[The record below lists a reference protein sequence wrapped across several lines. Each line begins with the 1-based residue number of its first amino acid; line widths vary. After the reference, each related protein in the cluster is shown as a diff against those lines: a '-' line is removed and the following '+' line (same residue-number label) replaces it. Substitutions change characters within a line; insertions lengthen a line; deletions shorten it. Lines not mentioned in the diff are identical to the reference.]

1 MKFKNLILPVLM
13 LLTFSIFGNVDP
25 IKINTEKST
34 ISWVG
39 KKITGQHIGT
49 ISIKSGE
56 LLMDDD
62 KLTGG
67 SFVIDMSSLSVE
79 DLKAGQGKEKLE
91 GHLNSDDFFGINKY
105 PEATLSIINVI
116 GIGKG
121 QYKVQ
126 ANITIKD
133 KLQEI
138 SFDANVGKGMATAE
152 ITIDR
157 TKHDIRYGSGSFF
170 DNLGDNM
177 INDDF
182 VLTVN
187 LVFQFN

>member
-1 MKFKNLILPVLM
+1 M

-39 KKITGQHIGT
+39 KKITGQHSGT

-56 LLMDDD
+56 LIMDDD

-138 SFDANVGKGMATAE
+138 SFDANIGKGRATAE
-152 ITIDR
+152 ITVDR

-187 LVFQFN
+187 LAF

>member
-13 LLTFSIFGNVDP
+13 LLTFSIFGNIDP

-39 KKITGQHIGT
+39 KKITGQHSGT

-138 SFDANVGKGMATAE
+138 SFDANIGKGMATAE

-187 LVFQFN
+187 LVF

>member
-1 MKFKNLILPVLM
+1 MQIKNLILTALM
-13 LLTFSIFGNVDP
+13 AVSFSMFGHGDP

-39 KKITGQHIGT
+39 KKITGQHTGT
-49 ISIKSGE
+49 IGIKSGE
-56 LLMDDD
+56 LMMDHD
-62 KLTGG
+62 KLVGG
-67 SFVIDMSSLSVE
+67 SFVIDMSSLAVG

-91 GHLNSDDFFGINKY
+91 GHLNSDDFFGVETY
-105 PEATLSIINVI
+105 PEATLNITNVM

-126 ANITIKD
+126 GDITIKG
-133 KLQEI
+133 KTQQV
-138 SFDANVGKGMATAE
+138 SFDASVGDGMATAE

-157 TKHDIRYGSGSFF
+157 TKHDIKYGSGSFF
-170 DNLGDNM
+170 DNLGDKT
-177 INDDF
+177 IYDDF

-187 LVFQFN
+187 LVL

>member
-1 MKFKNLILPVLM
+1 MKFKKLILPVLM
-13 LLTFSIFGNVDP
+13 ILTFSIFGNVDP

-39 KKITGQHIGT
+39 KKIIGQHSGT

-56 LLMDDD
+56 LIMDDE

-91 GHLNSDDFFGINKY
+91 GHLNSDDFFGINTY
-105 PEATLSIINVI
+105 PEATLSITNVI

-133 KLQEI
+133 KQQQIL
-138 SFDANVGKGMATAE
+138 FDANIGKRHGNC
-152 ITIDR
+152 R
-157 TKHDIRYGSGSFF
+157 NHNRQ
-170 DNLGDNM
+170 N
-177 INDDF
+177 
-182 VLTVN
+182 
-187 LVFQFN
+187 

>member
-1 MKFKNLILPVLM
+1 MP
-13 LLTFSIFGNVDP
+13 
-25 IKINTEKST
+25 KSST
-34 ISWVG
+34 TVYF
-39 KKITGQHIGT
+39 T
-49 ISIKSGE
+49 
-56 LLMDDD
+56 
-62 KLTGG
+62 
-67 SFVIDMSSLSVE
+67 SFVSPVSSSTSTSQIWE
-79 DLKAGQGKEKLE
+79 PAGKEKLE
-91 GHLNSDDFFGINKY
+91 GHLNSDDFFGINTY
-105 PEATLSIINVI
+105 PEATLSITNVI

-133 KLQEI
+133 KQQQIL
-138 SFDANVGKGMATAE
+138 FDANIGKGMATAE

-157 TKHDIRYGSGSFF
+157 TKHDIKYGSGSFF

-187 LVFQFN
+187 LAF